1 MKLMA
6 VRTGFVA
13 VAAAT
18 LLTLPSLAHAAEGPV
33 SPDTGPVRGG
43 ETVTVTGPQ
52 GVTFETLHTGG
63 FHTTATGSDGNM
75 YAWGFNS
82 AGQLGTGDTVNR
94 LSPAPVIAPE
104 GVTFTDLEPGGFHTL
119 ALGDDGNVYAWG
131 ENDRGQLGTGDLAN
145 VPTPQQVRIPGDPRI
160 VQISGGEYDSLAL
173 ADDGTA
179 YGWGYNRSGQTGTG
193 AAETVV
199 LSPQPVLAP
208 DSVKFTSISA
218 ATHHSLALTADGA
231 AYAWGSNGQGT
242 LGDGTTTNSRV
253 PVAVILPDGVT
264 FTEVDAGGHH
274 SLGLG
279 SNGQAYA
286 WGSSGY
292 GQLGTGSTDPSL
304 VPIPVSLP
312 AGVRLTDIE
321 ANSFVDETEP
331 AERESASAGGYHSL
345 ALGEDGTT
353 WAWGGNQNGQIGN
366 GTVENALTPVRVHAP
381 DGVTFTSL
389 GTGLFHSTALGDDGK
404 AYAWGYNVFGQ
415 LGTGDDVDAHEP
427 TEVLTG
433 PTVTEIAFDGTA
445 GSDLLAAASSTWT
458 VVTPEHAA
466 GPVDVTVSWSQFG
479 VDQQAVVHAGGY
491 TYVEPTITGPADTT
505 AEEGS
510 EVSFVA
516 TTAGSPAP
524 AVTWE
529 VSHDGGTT
537 WVPAGEAWEVTV
549 AGNSSTLTATATKD
563 LDGVLVRATATDTFG
578 QTAVSDEAA
587 LTVTAKDGG
596 GPAGPNPP
604 DPGTKPPTTT
614 PGPSGKLPTTGDG
627 SAAIAAAVA
636 AGSIALGAGA
646 LWLRRLAKR
655 RA

>member
-63 FHTTATGSDGNM
+63 FHTMATGSDGNM

-145 VPTPQQVRIPGDPRI
+145 VPMPQQVRIPGDPRI

-253 PVAVILPDGVT
+253 PVAVILPGGVT

-279 SNGQAYA
+279 NNGQAYA

-389 GTGLFHSTALGDDGK
+389 ELG
-404 AYAWGYNVFGQ
+404 
-415 LGTGDDVDAHEP
+415 
-427 TEVLTG
+427 
-433 PTVTEIAFDGTA
+433 
-445 GSDLLAAASSTWT
+445 SSIRRR
-458 VVTPEHAA
+458 
-466 GPVDVTVSWSQFG
+466 S
-479 VDQQAVVHAGGY
+479 
-491 TYVEPTITGPADTT
+491 
-505 AEEGS
+505 
-510 EVSFVA
+510 A
-516 TTAGSPAP
+516 TTARPTRGATTSSVSWARATTSTRTSPRRFSPRRRSRKSRSTEPRAQTSWLRPRVPGPSSPPSTLPARSTSPCRGRSSALNSRPWCTPAATRTSNRRSPAP
-524 AVTWE
+524 
-529 VSHDGGTT
+529 
-537 WVPAGEAWEVTV
+537 
-549 AGNSSTLTATATKD
+549 
-563 LDGVLVRATATDTFG
+563 
-578 QTAVSDEAA
+578 
-587 LTVTAKDGG
+587 
-596 GPAGPNPP
+596 
-604 DPGTKPPTTT
+604 PT
-614 PGPSGKLPTTGDG
+614 PRPRR
-627 SAAIAAAVA
+627 
-636 AGSIALGAGA
+636 GA
-646 LWLRRLAKR
+646 R
-655 RA
+655 